1 MTHSPSEKFL
11 FRTEETL
18 LDAMSVASD
27 ALLIALQR
35 DHPRIVRHLQDQ
47 AKANRQRQLDINK

>member
-1 MTHSPSEKFL
+1 MSHITSEKFL

-18 LDAMSVASD
+18 LDAVSVASD

-35 DHPRIVRHLQDQ
+35 EHPRIVRHLQDQ
-47 AKANRQRQLDINK
+47 AAANRQQVQA

>member
-47 AKANRQRQLDINK
+47 AAANRKR

>member
-18 LDAMSVASD
+18 LGDITVASD

-35 DHPRIVRHLQDQ
+35 EHPRIVRHLQDQ
-47 AKANRQRQLDINK
+47 AAANRQRVQA